1 MLTDIRSR
9 IKNRGRAAL
18 LLLLLL
24 LMERHKKH
32 PLKHARS
39 LIKPLLAYQVPLNT
53 VQGKHLS
60 IVIVIHRLDLSTTS
74 LSCPLVAVG

>member
-1 MLTDIRSR
+1 
-9 IKNRGRAAL
+9 
-18 LLLLLL
+18 
-24 LMERHKKH
+24 
-32 PLKHARS
+32 
-39 LIKPLLAYQVPLNT
+39 LNT

>member
-1 MLTDIRSR
+1 VLTDIRSR
-9 IKNRGRAAL
+9 IKNRGRAA
-18 LLLLLL
+18 LLLLL